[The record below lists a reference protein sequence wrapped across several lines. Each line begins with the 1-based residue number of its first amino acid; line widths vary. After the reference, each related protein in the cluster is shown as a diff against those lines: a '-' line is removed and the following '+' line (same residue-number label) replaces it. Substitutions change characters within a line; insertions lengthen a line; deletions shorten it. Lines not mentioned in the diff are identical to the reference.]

1 MNFSQAFDI
10 LIGPEFEGDYSDH
23 PADPGGKTR
32 YGITEAVARRRGYFG
47 PMRDLPK
54 SLASDIAKSEY
65 WDVVHADE
73 LPDEIRYPM
82 FDAAYN
88 SGPAQAVMWLQRA
101 LGVAADGVIGAQTLA
116 AVNQSDPYHLRAR
129 LLATRMRFLTGLQT
143 WHDFGRGWMRRIA
156 AILEQ

>member
-1 MNFSQAFDI
+1 MNFTQAFDI

-23 PADPGGKTR
+23 PSDPGGKTR

-65 WDVVHADE
+65 WDVVHTDE

-116 AVNQSDPYHLRAR
+116 AVNQTDPYHLRAR
-129 LLATRMRFLTGLQT
+129 LLATRMRFLIGLQT

>member
-1 MNFSQAFDI
+1 MNFDQAFDI

-23 PADPGGKTR
+23 PSDPGGKTR
-32 YGITEAVARRRGYFG
+32 YGITERVARRHGYQG
-47 PMRDLPK
+47 SMRELPK
-54 SLASDIAKSEY
+54 SLAASIAKSEY
-65 WDVVHADE
+65 WDVIRNDE

-88 SGPAQAVMWLQRA
+88 SGPAQAAMWLQRA
-101 LGVAADGVIGAQTLA
+101 VGSAADGVIGPNTLK
-116 AVNQSDPYHLRAR
+116 AVHQADPYHLRAR
-129 LLATRMRFLTGLQT
+129 LLATRMRFLTGLGT